1 LYLYTLFHYYQNQTK
16 PLLQYN
22 RSFEDLYRLGE
33 RGTVFPEKIFKK
45 NEETKTKIKIKE
57 KKAKKKLLYKKVS
70 CCKYA
75 LISRR

>member
-57 KKAKKKLLYKKVS
+57 KKAKKKLFCIKKFRVVNM
-70 CCKYA
+70 
-75 LISRR
+75 L